1 MDTDP
6 DQEKTITVEVAY
18 ATPEKQLIIPVQVP
32 SGTTAYEAVVQSEI
46 VKEFD
51 GIDIENDAMGIF
63 SRVLNGKALP
73 TPKEYVL
80 SEKDR
85 VEIYRP
91 LTIDP
96 KQARLKRA
104 QAKKTRQEQESVAAE
119 KPES

>member
-1 MDTDP
+1 MDD
-6 DQEKTITVEVAY
+6 EKTIIVEVAY
-18 ATPEKQLIIPVQVP
+18 ATPEKQLIIPVEVP
-32 SGTTAYEAVVQSEI
+32 EGTTAYEAVVQSEI
-46 VKEFD
+46 DKEFD

-80 SEKDR
+80 SAKDR

-104 QAKKTRQEQESVAAE
+104 EAKKARKAEEAAGSEQ
-119 KPES
+119 PE

>member
-1 MDTDP
+1 MS
-6 DQEKTITVEVAY
+6 EEAHNKKTILVEVAY
-18 ATPEKQLIIPVQVP
+18 ATPEKQLIIPLQVP
-32 SGTTAYEAVVQSEI
+32 VGTTAYEAVVQSEI
-46 VKEFD
+46 VGEFD

-104 QAKKTRQEQESVAAE
+104 EEKKARKAEDAQE
-119 KPES
+119 